1 MSLLAHP
8 SLSVRPPAV
17 WPRPLGCDPLE
28 PCELFSQRSALL
40 DSNLSSFWFGGTA
53 CFTVN
58 AAGWESYRPWDGHPP
73 PTMAWAPT
81 PTRWKPPSKICRTKN
96 PESPRNL
103 VGGVMI
109 NRRSAMQSLTPTSG
123 ISGASLP
130 KGVSTSVVAR
140 LRCTFLLKNCAVF
153 RIAFLRAAT

>member
-1 MSLLAHP
+1 MGGFTRHWS
-8 SLSVRPPAV
+8 RPNNACSRLR
-17 WPRPLGCDPLE
+17 RPLRAYLDKTGVSAIRIL
-28 PCELFSQRSALL
+28 LFSILR
-40 DSNLSSFWFGGTA
+40 FVF
-53 CFTVN
+53 CFLRQSRRRR
-58 AAGWESYRPWDGHPP
+58 AAMGHGMADPP
-73 PTMAWAPT
+73 PTVDWAPT
-81 PTRWKPPSKICRTKN
+81 PTRCKPPSKICRTKN